1 VLPLKANPNS
11 ILQEREMN
19 FRFLIVSFFPF
30 FLFWGNLALGHDLTN
45 IQFRPPSPASL
56 DWEERIY
63 IDFDW
68 QTE

>member
-1 VLPLKANPNS
+1 
-11 ILQEREMN
+11 MN
-19 FRFLIVSFFPF
+19 FRFVIVSFFPF